1 MPLQP
6 PCDDE
11 GRPIDYER
19 YDRMVEREYAA
30 EEGLH
35 VERLLTIDESMVHLV
50 VLDGRNRIRGALALA
65 ADAMTL
71 DDPEWLLER
80 VRRALRPDLR
90 IVG

>member
-1 MPLQP
+1 
-6 PCDDE
+6 
-11 GRPIDYER
+11 
-19 YDRMVEREYAA
+19 MVEREYAA